1 MDRLLHYKSHLVHNL
16 NLGTMKNFNDN
27 FDLKKNILVI
37 SPLLEL
43 EDKKI
48 LKLLDNGARFIY
60 DHLWERPD
68 ANFNKITEMLNSYC
82 ENSLGLFGYE
92 GSSIW
97 KGKAI
102 FVPMFF
108 WFHEFIKT
116 NSTKVNLPKKN
127 KTHKFLMLINKQKE
141 TRALFIKMLGERLNE
156 SLYSLVF
163 ENKFLPNDSLDQ
175 RYYNPNW
182 YDSTYFSLVV
192 ETHQATT
199 TDIFLTE
206 KTFKPIMYGHPFL
219 LFAQPKSLDLLKRN
233 GFKTY
238 SNLFN
243 ENYDNIYNL
252 TDRIEALLANIDN
265 FSIKN
270 WEISQSITQD
280 NLDIFYNRDVV
291 TSRLNK
297 ELIDPIINFVNEKII
312 K

>member
-1 MDRLLHYKSHLVHNL
+1 
-16 NLGTMKNFNDN
+16 
-27 FDLKKNILVI
+27 
-37 SPLLEL
+37 
-43 EDKKI
+43 
-48 LKLLDNGARFIY
+48 
-60 DHLWERPD
+60 
-68 ANFNKITEMLNSYC
+68 
-82 ENSLGLFGYE
+82 
-92 GSSIW
+92 
-97 KGKAI
+97 
-102 FVPMFF
+102 
-108 WFHEFIKT
+108 
-116 NSTKVNLPKKN
+116 
-127 KTHKFLMLINKQKE
+127 
-141 TRALFIKMLGERLNE
+141 
-156 SLYSLVF
+156 
-163 ENKFLPNDSLDQ
+163 
-175 RYYNPNW
+175 
-182 YDSTYFSLVV
+182 
-192 ETHQATT
+192 
-199 TDIFLTE
+199 
-206 KTFKPIMYGHPFL
+206 MYGHPFL